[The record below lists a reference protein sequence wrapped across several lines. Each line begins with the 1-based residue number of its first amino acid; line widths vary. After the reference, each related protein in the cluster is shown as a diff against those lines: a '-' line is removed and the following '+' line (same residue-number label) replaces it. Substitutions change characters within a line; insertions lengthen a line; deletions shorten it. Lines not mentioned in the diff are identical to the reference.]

1 MSRRHEPQLDRRAFL
16 GRTGV
21 GAGALAL
28 GAPGLAV
35 ASHGKPGFG
44 GGHRAVA
51 RWLEG
56 YRLAWVRRDPDAAA
70 ALFTPDAVY
79 QEQAF
84 QPAFVGRDAIRDYWA
99 NVTATQSDIE
109 LRYGRPVVEGR
120 KAAVEWWTNLR
131 NDGADI
137 TLAGEFML
145 TFRSSRPVQLAARV
159 LVLLRGA
166 PGAAAGLGRVT
177 RYRSQRVGTST
188 AAQTSSSTTPPAANL
203 PNRAQRSR
211 A

>member
-1 MSRRHEPQLDRRAFL
+1 MSRRHESQLDRRAFL

-84 QPAFVGRDAIRDYWA
+84 QPAFVGRDAIRSYWA
-99 NVTATQSDIE
+99 TVTATQSDIE
-109 LRYGRPVVEGR
+109 LRYGRLVVEGR

-131 NDGADI
+131 NEGADV

-145 TFRSSRPVQLAARV
+145 TFGRRGLCSS
-159 LVLLRGA
+159 LREYWFFSEGRLSPP
-166 PGAAAGLGRVT
+166 PGWGE
-177 RYRSQRVGTST
+177 
-188 AAQTSSSTTPPAANL
+188 
-203 PNRAQRSR
+203 
-211 A
+211 